1 MNTPLFARFDRT
13 IPGAG
18 KLDSF
23 DLPIAVQADRR
34 VRIPIVVLPAR
45 PQTQGD
51 REYLRAL
58 RAAELRSW
66 QASGGDALNLSNT
79 P

>member
-1 MNTPLFARFDRT
+1 MNAPLFKRFAYAISAADE
-13 IPGAG
+13 
-18 KLDSF
+18 LDSF
-23 DLPIAVQADRR
+23 DLPISVQPEKR

-58 RAAELRSW
+58 RAAELKSW

>member
-1 MNTPLFARFDRT
+1 MNTTLFRRFAHAISAADQ
-13 IPGAG
+13 
-18 KLDSF
+18 LDTF
-23 DLPIAVQADRR
+23 DLPISVQPEKR

-58 RAAELRSW
+58 RAAELKSW

>member
-1 MNTPLFARFDRT
+1 MNTPLIARFART
-13 IPGAG
+13 LSEAG
-18 KLDSF
+18 RVDSF
-23 DLPIAVQADRR
+23 SLPISVQAEKS
-34 VRIPIVVLPAR
+34 VRIPVVVLPAR
-45 PQTQGD
+45 PQTRGD

-58 RAAELRSW
+58 RAAELKSW

>member
-1 MNTPLFARFDRT
+1 MNTPLIARFAHA
-13 IPGAG
+13 ISAAG
-18 KLDSF
+18 KLDTF
-23 DLPIAVQADRR
+23 DLPISVQLEKR

>member
-1 MNTPLFARFDRT
+1 MSE
-13 IPGAG
+13 AG
-18 KLDSF
+18 ESDSF
-23 DLPIAVQADRR
+23 RLSLVVEAGNA
-34 VRIPIVVLPAR
+34 VRIPIAVLPAR
-45 PQTQGD
+45 PQTRGD

-58 RAAELRSW
+58 RAAEMKSW

>member
-1 MNTPLFARFDRT
+1 MNTPLFARFART
-13 IPGAG
+13 LSDSGR
-18 KLDSF
+18 LDSF
-23 DLPIAVQADRR
+23 DLPISVQTEKR

-66 QASGGDALNLSNT
+66 QASGGDALNLSNI